1 MDGTHGTEG
10 GPRGPVGPRGRIGP
24 TRLDLSRFEA
34 ILLDLDGTIY
44 HEDHPLPG
52 AVDFVRA
59 LQRAGRRY
67 ACLSNSISSPDKLA
81 ARLRTMGLDVPS
93 ALIYTAAVAAAD
105 YVVSHYPGRP
115 RVFNLASRSM
125 ATLLDGRVDWVVDER
140 QACEVVMAGGPS
152 GDMAGEDRQR
162 VALELLR
169 AGASLVGL
177 CADRV
182 FPSPRGIEFGAG
194 AMTAMLAYAANV
206 VPVFCGKPEPLFFL
220 DLCARLGVS
229 ASNCALIGDNLE
241 SDVAGARRVGMT
253 SILVLSGVARA
264 ADVAAHDDAYRP
276 DYVVESLVD
285 AAAWI

>member
-1 MDGTHGTEG
+1 M
-10 GPRGPVGPRGRIGP
+10 
-24 TRLDLSRFEA
+24 DLSRFEA
-34 ILLDLDGTIY
+34 IFLDLDGTVY

-67 ACLSNSISSPDKLA
+67 GCLSNSISSPDRLA
-81 ARLRTMGLDVPS
+81 ARLRTMGLDVPP

-105 YVVSHYPGRP
+105 YVLARYPARP
-115 RVFNLASRSM
+115 RVFNLASRSL
-125 ATLLDGRVDWVVDER
+125 ATLLEGRVDWVSDGRE
-140 QACEVVMAGGPS
+140 ACEVVLAGGPS

-162 VALELLR
+162 IALELLR
-169 AGASLVGL
+169 RGASLIGL

-194 AMTAMLAYAANV
+194 AMTTMLAYAAGV

-220 DLCARLGVS
+220 DLCARLGVTPS
-229 ASNCALIGDNLE
+229 MCALIGDNLE

-264 ADVAAHDDAYRP
+264 ADVAAHDESHRP
-276 DYVVESLVD
+276 DHIIESLVD